1 MWRALGRFKL
11 TCKIMSLSWNP
22 YVCSCDGLKF
32 VGISHFC
39 TNRQRIFCEC
49 FVIPRSA
56 LAKMAHKLT
65 TNYLLQALW
74 WCIFVSICGG
84 LKVIW
89 IPILS
94 DLANDLIFITF
105 KTTKRSISRGTD
117 PGNIS
122 HIDWHVHA
130 RREYRLSETDI
141 SWFRRR
147 LDRKGG
153 GVYLQKKHV
162 N

>member
-22 YVCSCDGLKF
+22 YVCCCDGLKF

-39 TNRQRIFCEC
+39 TNRQHIFCEC

-56 LAKMAHKLT
+56 LAKMAPKST

-94 DLANDLIFITF
+94 DLANDLSFITF
-105 KTTKRSISRGTD
+105 KTTKRSTCKINTVSV
-117 PGNIS
+117 PI
-122 HIDWHVHA
+122 
-130 RREYRLSETDI
+130 LSNSI
-141 SWFRRR
+141 MNSLW
-147 LDRKGG
+147 
-153 GVYLQKKHV
+153 QKFFIHLSV
-162 N
+162 VL